1 MRRTGLLDGLLAS
14 GPDEQTV
21 THLAQTAAGSV
32 DSDEAVVFRLPG
44 TGRLVHQTSDD
55 ETVVETEGSL
65 ALVTDHRVLLVA
77 GSRDDTHTLELPHT
91 DTRTVTVDGGL
102 FGTTLTVTCWNSGTY
117 RFEMAG
123 SDPSDA
129 VAYIETAADCW
140 GYVETLLA
148 ELDGQIAAI
157 RSHIEAGEHQ
167 QATGLFTTAT
177 ETVTELDERVEA
189 AGLTAALG
197 DRIGA
202 VRRRLHRARVDSR
215 VSRARSLLDAAA
227 SMSRDGTDYV
237 GAYERYT
244 EARSRLETADS
255 VARAH
260 DLDTAEVAAV
270 RAQVDR
276 GLDRL
281 AALPVERAEHATARA
296 LVTDDCETR
305 VQLLADALARYRDAL
320 ALGWGTDIE
329 TPADTDELRF
339 RIALLANGLVD
350 ARCAYAARLESAG
363 DEHAT
368 DGEEAAARAQYR
380 AARAQLAAGAD
391 LAREFRTPDP
401 DPVERKRSEVAWK
414 LDVLTG
420 RDTTSATE

>member
-1 MRRTGLLDGLLAS
+1 MRGTGLLDGLLAS

-21 THLAQTAAGSV
+21 TRLTQTAA
-32 DSDEAVVFRLPG
+32 DSADPDEAVVSRLPG
-44 TGRLVHQTSDD
+44 TGRLVHQTGDD
-55 ETVVETEGSL
+55 EEVVETGGSL

-77 GSRDDTHTLELPHT
+77 GSRGDTRTVELPYT
-91 DTRTVTVDGGL
+91 DIRTVTVDGGL
-102 FGTTLTVTCWNSGTY
+102 FGATLTLTRWNGGTY
-117 RFEMAG
+117 RFGVAG
-123 SDPSDA
+123 GAPSDA
-129 VAYIETAADCW
+129 AAYIETAADCW

-189 AGLTAALG
+189 AGLAAALD
-197 DRIGA
+197 DRIRA
-202 VRRRLHRARVDSR
+202 ARRRLHRTRVESR

-227 SMSRDGTDYV
+227 SMSRDDTDYI
-237 GAYERYT
+237 GASERYT
-244 EARSRLETADS
+244 EAHSQLETADS

-270 RAQVDR
+270 RDQVDR

-296 LVTDDCETR
+296 IATDDCETR

-320 ALGWGTDIE
+320 ALGWGTDVE
-329 TPADTDELRF
+329 TPVDTDELWF

-401 DPVERKRSEVAWK
+401 GPVERERSEVGWK
-414 LDVLTG
+414 LDVLAG
-420 RDTTSATE
+420 